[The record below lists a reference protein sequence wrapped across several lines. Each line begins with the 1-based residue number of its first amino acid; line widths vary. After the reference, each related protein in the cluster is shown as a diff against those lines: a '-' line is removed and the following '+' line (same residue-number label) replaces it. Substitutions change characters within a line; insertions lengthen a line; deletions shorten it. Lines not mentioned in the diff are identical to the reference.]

1 MNIKKTLFAAV
12 LALTS
17 MSVSAQETTVENV
30 FNPHWYVQVQGGAQY
45 TLGEIDFGSLVSPN
59 AQVGVGYNFTP
70 VLGARLAIN
79 AWQSKAGST
88 LYMKDYKW
96 DWKYVSP
103 NVDLTVNLSNLLCG
117 YNPNRVFNFGVYGG
131 IGANIAFSND
141 KAQEVSRQMITDNYK
156 VVTQNDQFLRYL
168 WDGSKP
174 RLNAQ
179 FGATADVRLTEKLSL
194 GLEVQANTVGDHYN
208 SKKAGNTDWYFNGLV
223 GVKYNLGKT
232 HSTRQVKGCDPVIE
246 YRDRVV
252 EKIVEK
258 EVIKEVEKPV
268 AAAKVETVEPL
279 KETIFYAICISDPD
293 ADSILDKVVA
303 WCNKYPSK
311 GITVSGY
318 ADKGTGNASGNV
330 VYAQKR
336 AEKVA
341 KKLQAKG
348 IAASRMTVNSYGDK
362 VQPFAENDKNRCVII
377 VGE

>member
-79 AWQSKAGST
+79 AWQSKGGSH
-88 LYMKDYKW
+88 LYFKDYKW
-96 DWKYVSP
+96 DWKYVAP
-103 NVDLTVNLSNLLCG
+103 NVDLTVNLSNLICG
-117 YNPNRVFNFGVYGG
+117 YNPNRILNVGVYGG

-141 KAQEVSRQMITDNYK
+141 DAQIVSRQMITDNYK
-156 VVTQNDQFLRYL
+156 VITDDDQFLRYL
-168 WDGSKP
+168 WDGTKP

-208 SKKAGNTDWYFNGLV
+208 SKKAGNTDWYFNGLI
-223 GVKYNLGKT
+223 GLKYNLGKT

-268 AAAKVETVEPL
+268 PAVEQEPL
-279 KETIFYAICISDPD
+279 KETIFYAICVSDPD
-293 ADSILDKVVA
+293 AEAIFNKVVA
-303 WCNKYPSK
+303 WCNKYPNK
-311 GITVSGY
+311 GITISGY
-318 ADKGTGNASGNV
+318 ADKGTGNPQTNV
-330 VYAQKR
+330 GYAQKR

-341 KKLQAKG
+341 KTLQQKG